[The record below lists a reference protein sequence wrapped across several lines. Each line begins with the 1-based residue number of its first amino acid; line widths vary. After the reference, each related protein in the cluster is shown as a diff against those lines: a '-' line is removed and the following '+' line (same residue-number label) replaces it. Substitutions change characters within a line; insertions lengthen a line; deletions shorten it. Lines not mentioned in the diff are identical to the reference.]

1 MPCIDL
7 DIKIIQ
13 LNFSKFPTGGDV
25 TRSLGVVGIVV
36 VGSICDLRADRLT
49 LLPVFFFFFGFLH
62 VNRNVTFLLS
72 ALITMPVPCHHTSSL
87 CWILTPLY

>member
-1 MPCIDL
+1 MPCVDL
-7 DIKIIQ
+7 DIEIGQ

-36 VGSICDLRADRLT
+36 VGSMSDLRADRLI
-49 LLPVFFFFFGFLH
+49 LLPVFFFFCFLH

-87 CWILTPLY
+87 

>member
-7 DIKIIQ
+7 DIEIIQ

-49 LLPVFFFFFGFLH
+49 LLEFFFFLFWLP
-62 VNRNVTFLLS
+62 S
-72 ALITMPVPCHHTSSL
+72 CK
-87 CWILTPLY
+87 